1 MLLRRHPRRF
11 LVALGALLAVGIAL
25 RLARPPVDR
34 ALTVVVRRGDLVA
47 QVSAAGTLR
56 PASSITYRSPLA
68 GREAE
73 ITQLAPEGVLV
84 NEGDLVARLDTTE
97 LEADLLR
104 AVQDARQ
111 AEVELRVVEVERQD
125 VLGQIDSLKEGEGAL
140 GIAETQAALKRSERN
155 VERLRQEY
163 EGLKPLLDKGFVTR
177 DEFQRSAAELEQA
190 EAELALARRKA
201 ECRSR
206 ARGPARSS
214 ARGCSSRRRKPR
226 SRTRVPAC
234 ARRRAASR
242 MLRQELEGCS
252 MYARAGGLV
261 VYEDFLGASPR
272 RKVRVGDRVTAS
284 QGLVTIPE
292 VQRMVV
298 EASVPEGE
306 VHRVAAGQPATV
318 RLDAFPGLV
327 LTGRVSRVGTLA
339 RSSVERPWEAKRFDL
354 IVDLDATTAAL
365 RPEMTARADVRV
377 GELKDVLLLPIN
389 AVFEQQGSF
398 VCHVVRLLGVE
409 TRLVSLGE
417 SNDDAGGRAR
427 GAARGRPRRAHRSL
441 GQRAGPG
448 RRPPASPCSCRSAAA
463 PAGRSSRRA
472 ERRCRAPSRD
482 LLLWARRHGR
492 DPGSFVAISAEA
504 LGRYKLRTTLSV
516 LGVVLGVAAVIAM
529 MSVSEGARHDT
540 LEQVQLHGPRQHRA
554 ARPRPQPGQ
563 GGGLTTG
570 DAARLKA
577 LVPLTLHASPLV
589 ERFGEVYG
597 NGRTQMA
604 LVIGVGDE
612 YQAVLRLAL
621 AQGRFFGPLDVHA
634 AGRRLRAGR
643 RRSRGSSSATRRP
656 WARASATRA
665 TGTRSWGCSA
675 TAPRTPAASDR
686 SRAATSTDP
695 DRSDLDAPARAAL
708 GGGGEAGRRDLAP
721 PGGRAEGRGD
731 RPHREPHA
739 RPSRPRRRAR
749 SRW

>member
-1 MLLRRHPRRF
+1 MSSALVEKLRPTWRVLRAQAGSLLAQAARVLRRHPRRV

-25 RLARPPVDR
+25 RIARPPVDR

-47 QVSAAGTLR
+47 QVRAAGTLR

-111 AEVELRVVEVERQD
+111 AEVELRVVEGERQD
-125 VLGQIDSLKEGEGAL
+125 VIGQIDSLNEGEGAL

-201 ECRSR
+201 DVQISRTRPREEQRARLQLAQKEAQIENSR
-206 ARGPARSS
+206 ARVRETAG
-214 ARGCSSRRRKPR
+214 
-226 SRTRVPAC
+226 RVA
-234 ARRRAASR
+234 

-272 RKVRVGDRVTAS
+272 RKVRVGDRVTPS

-306 VHRVAAGQPATV
+306 VHHVAAGQPATV

-354 IVDLDATTAAL
+354 IVDLDATTAQL

-417 SNDDAGGRAR
+417 SNDELVVVREGLREGDRVA
-427 GAARGRPRRAHRSL
+427 L
-441 GQRAGPG
+441 TDLPG
-448 RRPPASPCSCRSAAA
+448 SASA
-463 PAGRSSRRA
+463 PAVTPGQPMQLQVGSGSSR
-472 ERRCRAPSRD
+472 P
-482 LLLWARRHGR
+482 
-492 DPGSFVAISAEA
+492 
-504 LGRYKLRTTLSV
+504 
-516 LGVVLGVAAVIAM
+516 
-529 MSVSEGARHDT
+529 
-540 LEQVQLHGPRQHRA
+540 QL
-554 ARPRPQPGQ
+554 
-563 GGGLTTG
+563 
-570 DAARLKA
+570 
-577 LVPLTLHASPLV
+577 
-589 ERFGEVYG
+589 
-597 NGRTQMA
+597 
-604 LVIGVGDE
+604 
-612 YQAVLRLAL
+612 
-621 AQGRFFGPLDVHA
+621 
-634 AGRRLRAGR
+634 
-643 RRSRGSSSATRRP
+643 
-656 WARASATRA
+656 
-665 TGTRSWGCSA
+665 
-675 TAPRTPAASDR
+675 APR
-686 SRAATSTDP
+686 
-695 DRSDLDAPARAAL
+695 
-708 GGGGEAGRRDLAP
+708 
-721 PGGRAEGRGD
+721 
-731 RPHREPHA
+731 
-739 RPSRPRRRAR
+739 
-749 SRW
+749 